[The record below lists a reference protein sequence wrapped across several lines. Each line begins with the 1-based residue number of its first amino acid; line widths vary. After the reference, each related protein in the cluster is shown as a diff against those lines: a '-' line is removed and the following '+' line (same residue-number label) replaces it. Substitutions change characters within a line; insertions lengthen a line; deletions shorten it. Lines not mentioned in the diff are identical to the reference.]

1 LPRIPAG
8 DSVLESTGAPAGA
21 QGGSVA
27 ISIETRGS
35 TCVLSPR
42 GRLVLGGGD
51 VELRDAVRAQLGMG
65 FQQFVLDLC
74 QVTYMDSAG
83 LGETIATLKRV
94 RESDG
99 DVKIAGLHDRVKNLF
114 VLTRLETV
122 FDVHPD
128 VAGAIKAFDDEE

>member
-1 LPRIPAG
+1 MAIPI
-8 DSVLESTGAPAGA
+8 ES
-21 QGGSVA
+21 
-27 ISIETRGS
+27 RGN

-51 VELRDAVRAQLGMG
+51 AELRDAVRAQLGMG
-65 FQQFVLDLC
+65 FQQFVLDLS

-83 LGETIATLKRV
+83 LGEAIATLKRV
-94 RESDG
+94 READG

-122 FDVHPD
+122 FDVHSD